1 MFYNIVVQHGIFVVY
16 LCTHVPIYRLGKK
29 SLHYIDF
36 TPLVKNPNN
45 RLTCLV
51 IWAGE
56 NWSATAKRQTER
68 TERTT
73 EPTEP
78 ATERQGEPIE
88 RTAN

>member
-1 MFYNIVVQHGIFVVY
+1 M
-16 LCTHVPIYRLGKK
+16 
-29 SLHYIDF
+29 
-36 TPLVKNPNN
+36 VKNPNN

-56 NWSATAKRQTER
+56 NWSATANLQTAW

-78 ATERQGEPIE
+78 ATELQDEPIDLHE
-88 RTAN
+88 SWTVDELQLTDW